1 MVTTVQLNN
10 KTKEE
15 LLIVKAQ
22 LEQQSGKK
30 HTLDDAIKWLIEK
43 SKTPPLEDRIKAS
56 DKCFGL
62 LKDLNITLEDISSL
76 RKERS
81 SRVANF

>member
-1 MVTTVQLNN
+1 MVTTVQINE
-10 KTKEE
+10 KTREE

-43 SKTPPLEDRIKAS
+43 ANSPGIEERIRAS
-56 DKCFGL
+56 NECFGS
-62 LKDLNITLEDISSL
+62 LKDLNITLNDLTEL

-81 SRVANF
+81 SRIADF